1 MTDHTTVR
9 NAGVA
14 QASKQALPASGP
26 PGLQAGQCGAGDRGK
41 ALAKGKRKRLG
52 PTTKDQAG
60 KQRRSAKKVNRE
72 MESFLDELGK
82 RMKDAEESG
91 VEQEEEPEVEDQDEQ
106 DSSNGGAGLSHTVP
120 VPGALGA
127 SSNEKTPKKDG
138 CTAVYEKTKFLK
150 KLPVI
155 SYKEILNFDG
165 DVQNKLYDALL
176 VAWNNCMVDEVAAYQ
191 KQQDFKK
198 LNSEVQ
204 QTEQEKSDLVKTLES
219 IQKEAAGI
227 EEEEKKL
234 AERKKVIAEKTQ
246 VLASDIQKI
255 STRLEQKNNEVQDY
269 QRQKVIAAIEERRRR
284 IKHYVQTKK

>member
-14 QASKQALPASGP
+14 QASKPSGP
-26 PGLQAGQCGAGDRGK
+26 PGQQAGQCGAGDRGK

-60 KQRRSAKKVNRE
+60 KQRRSAKKVNSDL
-72 MESFLDELGK
+72 ESFLDELGR
-82 RMKDAEESG
+82 RMEDAKHSVVEE
-91 VEQEEEPEVEDQDEQ
+91 EEEPEVEDQDEQ
-106 DSSNGGAGLSHTVP
+106 ESSNGGAALSHTVP

-127 SSNEKTPKKDG
+127 SSNEKAKTPKKDG

-176 VAWNNCMVDEVAAYQ
+176 VAWNNSMVDEVAAYQ

-246 VLASDIQKI
+246 GLASDIQKI
-255 STRLEQKNNEVQDY
+255 STRLEQKNSEVQDY